1 MNNSISSIRS
11 SEQGIS
17 CEVIKSGKID
27 LSKVP
32 ISDLKEELENR
43 KAGIVET
50 VVKKLNENLRELEE
64 AGFEIIDSDDNDY
77 AVAEYFIGKEGEVFA
92 RFRASRFYQR

>member
-1 MNNSISSIRS
+1 MNNSIAIIRS
-11 SEQGIS
+11 AEQGIR
-17 CEVIKSGKID
+17 CEVINAGKID

-43 KAGIVET
+43 KGIVEA

-64 AGFEIIDSDDNDY
+64 AGFEIIDSDNDDY